1 MLQGLASFS
10 FLQEQVQGRGKG
22 LQGQGQGLPLR
33 EEEEGSECQN
43 FASPDPWAGLPLYR
57 GTGTQFQGS
66 SLLG

>member
-1 MLQGLASFS
+1 MRGLGQGLASWPF
-10 FLQEQVQGRGKG
+10 
-22 LQGQGQGLPLR
+22 LQGQVRRLGQGQELPLQ

>member
-1 MLQGLASFS
+1 LLQGL
-10 FLQEQVQGRGKG
+10 
-22 LQGQGQGLPLR
+22 GQGQELPLQE

-57 GTGTQFQGS
+57 GTGTQFQES